1 MENKIQSPAED
12 RRTPAENR
20 RIPTQKRRAPGTTAT
35 STPRPRF
42 ARIPDQD
49 HGVGN
54 ETKGESRPKE
64 IDGTATS
71 RYVVLVRS
79 FKVCIIL
86 HMSSNMLSC

>member
-12 RRTPAENR
+12 RRTPAEDR

-49 HGVGN
+49 HRVGN
-54 ETKGESRPKE
+54 EIEGESRPKE
-64 IDGTATS
+64 IDGTTTS
-71 RYVVLVRS
+71 RCVVLVGS
-79 FKVCIIL
+79 FKCNILYLSGIMMVC
-86 HMSSNMLSC
+86 